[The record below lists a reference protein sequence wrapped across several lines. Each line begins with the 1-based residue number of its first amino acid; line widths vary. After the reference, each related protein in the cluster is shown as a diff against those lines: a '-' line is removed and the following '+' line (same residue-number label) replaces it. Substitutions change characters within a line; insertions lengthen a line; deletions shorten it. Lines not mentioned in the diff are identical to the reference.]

1 MDEEFRSR
9 ILLALQS
16 TLPNEVDWAFNTLV
30 KFSFASENFSL
41 DYMPILVDILL
52 KCAEPFF
59 QEKILPLLSDNENSD
74 GVREA
79 GEKIFNSKEYQE
91 EFERVLQVFHILRNF
106 SFLEINIRR
115 LAHHERL
122 RHMLMM
128 GIALPPS
135 SQYAELSRHCL
146 DILENIAPQ
155 VIVTSAVDPYI
166 VAMSFLLF
174 TNDRALTLGAIRSLT
189 RVAVTEINERHLGMA
204 NPPILQRMT
213 QFLLVD
219 DEELAAA
226 TLEYFYQYSG
236 LHGNFA
242 VQLVSQYPGNLIGLL
257 TGFLSYKS
265 TLAPSSTSVN
275 ETIHGIAAAQL
286 TNGKPKTQAPTI
298 PDLTNYAHLDEP
310 YRCLGW
316 LKEKLLGASL
326 EDKLALKDIYL
337 KYQTLFGAEKPLGVK
352 EFYTVLKIAFPQ
364 PPAVEAAASTGSTP
378 LDTLMLQNIK
388 YAPPKKPEGISCQWK
403 ECIEN
408 FENDELLHKHILVE
422 HIPATADEENND
434 SHHSCQWMSCTRN
447 GFVNRATMIQHLR
460 THFSVASKQR
470 PKKRNEFMVGKIP
483 VDESEVSGVPLTA
496 ALLLRNLVKYKQHHE
511 YYLPYEKELT
521 LLAIQRPKLSK
532 YILAALAELEIS

>member
-30 KFSFASENFSL
+30 RFSFSSENFSL
-41 DYMPILVDILL
+41 DFMPILVDLL
-52 KCAEPFF
+52 LQYAETFF
-59 QEKILPLLSDNENSD
+59 QGKVLPLLSDTENSD
-74 GVREA
+74 GSRESS
-79 GEKIFNSKEYQE
+79 GKMFNSKESQE

-204 NPPILQRMT
+204 NPAILQRMT

-219 DEELAAA
+219 DEELTAA
-226 TLEYFYQYSG
+226 TLEYLYQYSG

-242 VQLVSQYPGNLIGLL
+242 IQLVSQYPGNLIGLL

-275 ETIHGIAAAQL
+275 ETIHGITAAQMR
-286 TNGKPKTQAPTI
+286 NGKPKSQAPTI

-310 YRCLGW
+310 YRCLGCA
-316 LKEKLLGASL
+316 GL
-326 EDKLALKDIYL
+326 EDKIALKEIYSE
-337 KYQTLFGAEKPLGVK
+337 YQNLFGTEKPLGVK

-364 PPAVEAAASTGSTP
+364 PSAVEAAASSGSVP
-378 LDTLMLQNIK
+378 LETLTLQNIK
-388 YAPPKKPEGISCQWK
+388 YAPPKKPEGIKCRWK
-403 ECIEN
+403 ECTES
-408 FENDELLHKHILVE
+408 FENDEALHKHIL
-422 HIPATADEENND
+422 ADHVPSSDEKD
-434 SHHSCQWMSCTRN
+434 GSSRYSCQWMNCTRSELC
-447 GFVNRATMIQHLR
+447 NRATTIQHLR
-460 THFSVASKQR
+460 THFSVQSKQR
-470 PKKRNEFMVGKIP
+470 PKKRNEFTIDKIP
-483 VDESEVSGVPLTA
+483 IDDSEVSGVPLTA
-496 ALLLRNLVKYKQHHE
+496 ALLIRNLVKHKQHHE
-511 YYLPYEKELT
+511 YYLPYEKELA
-521 LLAIQRPKLSK
+521 LLAIQRPKLAK
-532 YILAALAELEIS
+532 YILAALAELDITEN